1 MNKQD
6 KPIRPRP
13 PWRPTTLPEAPEVPL
28 PGTVF
33 SIYGADENGRPTLE
47 TVLDVGEIIGAH
59 ACDERT
65 AIRVIFRGGH
75 TLHIALG
82 GTNAVGEVLAALRD
96 AMVNYADYV
105 LLK

>member
-65 AIRVIFRGGH
+65 AIRVIFKGGH
-75 TLHIALG
+75 ILHITLRDA
-82 GTNAVGEVLAALRD
+82 NAVGAVLATLRD
-96 AMVNYADYV
+96 TMAGYSDYG
-105 LLK
+105 LRK